1 VIVSGKYAH
10 CDQQAE
16 DAAATDDSGIF
27 YIITLACVVDELLSK
42 LQKNSQ
48 RH

>member
-1 VIVSGKYAH
+1 MLASGKYAH
-10 CDQQAE
+10 CHQQAE
-16 DAAATDDSGIF
+16 DTATTDNSGML
-27 YIITLACVVDELLSK
+27 YIITLARDVDELLSK

>member
-1 VIVSGKYAH
+1 MLASGKYAH
-10 CDQQAE
+10 CHQQTE